1 MSDIRDFTAMS
12 ENLFPEEVVEFLNL
26 FFKEMVGVVTKY
38 ESILDKYIGDA
49 MLAVFGAP
57 ILHDN
62 DPKRA
67 VFAAIEMR
75 QQLDLFNV
83 KRRKEGRAPV
93 NIGIAV
99 HTGELV
105 AGNIGSETRMEYT
118 VIGDTVN
125 LTSRLEKLNKEFGT
139 VILISEPT
147 YRQVKD
153 YIQAREIPSVKIRGK
168 TKEIKVYDVLG
179 KKVSEE

>member
-1 MSDIRDFTAMS
+1 MGTAEALRLLS
-12 ENLFPEEVVEFLNL
+12 GALDDADEEVVEFLNL

-38 ESILDKYIGDA
+38 EGTLDKYIGDA
-49 MLAVFGAP
+49 ILAIFGAP
-57 ILHDN
+57 ISHDD

-75 QQLDLFNV
+75 QRLDLFNA
-83 KRRKEGRAPV
+83 KRKKEGHDKV

-105 AGNIGSETRMEYT
+105 AGNIGSEARMEYT

-147 YRQVKD
+147 YKEVKD
-153 YIQAREIPSVKIRGK
+153 YIQAREIPSVSIRGK
-168 TKEIKVYDVLG
+168 EKVIKVYDVLG
-179 KKVSEE
+179 KKL